1 MTEQILHLRYLT
13 QVPYEDSWQAMRAFT
28 SQRDN
33 NTPDELWILE
43 HPPVYTLGQAGVKE
57 HILNTNNIP
66 VVQCDRGGQVTY
78 HGPGQTVIYLLIDL
92 ARKGMGARALVSG
105 IENAIVAALAPF
117 GINANPRPNAPGVYV
132 DDERKIA
139 SLGLRISRGRSYHG
153 LALNRHMDMSPF
165 LGINPCGYAE
175 QPMTSLQL
183 EGLNPS
189 RSQVEQALVQALQEQ
204 LALTQNTLIFETLPA
219 HPLNEAAT
227 MSASPSHV
235 TEELS

>member
-1 MTEQILHLRYLT
+1 GSLCFSATCSFLPSLFH
-13 QVPYEDSWQAMRAFT
+13 A
-28 SQRDN
+28 
-33 NTPDELWILE
+33 
-43 HPPVYTLGQAGVKE
+43 
-57 HILNTNNIP
+57 
-66 VVQCDRGGQVTY
+66 
-78 HGPGQTVIYLLIDL
+78 LLLPSCPTRRSSDL
-92 ARKGMGARALVSG
+92 
-105 IENAIVAALAPF
+105 
-117 GINANPRPNAPGVYV
+117 
-132 DDERKIA
+132 
-139 SLGLRISRGRSYHG
+139 G